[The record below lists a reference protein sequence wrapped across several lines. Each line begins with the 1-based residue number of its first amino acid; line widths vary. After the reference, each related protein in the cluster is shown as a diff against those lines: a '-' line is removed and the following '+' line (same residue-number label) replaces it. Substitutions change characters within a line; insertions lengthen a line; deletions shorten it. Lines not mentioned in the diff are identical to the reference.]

1 MNEEEKKSESLKYKE
16 KGNQEFKNEKYEE
29 SIEYYKKAIELYD
42 KDPVYF
48 SNISLS
54 YFHLENYKESAVYS
68 NKSLELKKTIKG
80 YQIYIKSLIK
90 MREYKNCLDLIT
102 QAGSLFP
109 KEKCFIDLS
118 KELNKQILNN
128 QKEMKK
134 YELPDKFS
142 FIEFNKI
149 KNLQERDEIKKIL
162 VNQFKKHYEENNK
175 IPIREK
181 NLENYHYSKKELEEL
196 ELLDLSKMNRE
207 INKNKFILCQIIS
220 KPIFAVQCYL

>member
-1 MNEEEKKSESLKYKE
+1 
-16 KGNQEFKNEKYEE
+16 
-29 SIEYYKKAIELYD
+29 
-42 KDPVYF
+42 
-48 SNISLS
+48 
-54 YFHLENYKESAVYS
+54 
-68 NKSLELKKTIKG
+68 
-80 YQIYIKSLIK
+80 
-90 MREYKNCLDLIT
+90 
-102 QAGSLFP
+102 
-109 KEKCFIDLS
+109 LS

-196 ELLDLSKMNRE
+196 ELLDLPKMNRE
-207 INKNKFILCQIIS
+207 INNNKFILCQIIS
-220 KPIFAVQCYL
+220 KPIFAVSMLFIIEDKNGDFTKLSIYNYYNFFHFQIGTKIIIKGKLIF